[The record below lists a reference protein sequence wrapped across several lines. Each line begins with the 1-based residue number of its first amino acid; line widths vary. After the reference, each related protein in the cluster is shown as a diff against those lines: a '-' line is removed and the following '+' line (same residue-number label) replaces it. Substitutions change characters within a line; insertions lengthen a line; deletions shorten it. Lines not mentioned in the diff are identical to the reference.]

1 MKKTKSKKT
10 QEKTKQKES
19 PPDDVYTPEEIK
31 KLDEI
36 HELTEKKFTDDEV
49 YELMLKYKN
58 NNEEILK
65 ELQEQLKER
74 KRGEEYEWREVGK
87 SNLTI
92 FNFIII

>member
-1 MKKTKSKKT
+1 
-10 QEKTKQKES
+10 
-19 PPDDVYTPEEIK
+19 
-31 KLDEI
+31 
-36 HELTEKKFTDDEV
+36 
-49 YELMLKYKN
+49 MLKYKN

-92 FNFIII
+92 FNIIII